1 MVLLLLLPVPTSGVP
16 LIAVHPEK
24 DGQKHDQHTDHAEE
38 RDPVLVDQAGQQYG
52 NGLPERHDDREHD
65 RPKRSDRV
73 EDEQLP
79 DGGRDRQHHTVD
91 HKLRMVDGKHER
103 AVEAALHR
111 ERRPGEQCAEQV
123 HPAHHLYRAHR
134 NVSSSTPVSV
144 VMADAFDSSVEP
156 VRKKIIPTEIMT
168 AVRYS

>member
-1 MVLLLLLPVPTSGVP
+1 MAPSCNSQ
-16 LIAVHPEK
+16 VHPEK
-24 DGQKHDQHTDHAEE
+24 DGQKHDQHTDHTEE
-38 RDPVLVDQAGQQYG
+38 RDPVLVDQARQQYG

-91 HKLRMVDGKHER
+91 HKLRVVDGKHER
-103 AVEAALHR
+103 AVEATLHR
-111 ERRPGEQCAEQV
+111 ERRPGEQCTEQ
-123 HPAHHLYRAHR
+123 